1 MKPGTEA
8 LRQLPAL
15 GECDANLLGRLNEV
29 ADLVRVGPDEEL
41 FREGEILD
49 ELMFLT
55 VGQVGAVHTHSGGKQ
70 NLVDVIQPVRPLCLP
85 AALLGLPAPAA
96 ARTVTTARLIAVPVS
111 DLRVMI
117 RNDTA
122 LGQRLLDYSLTETQ
136 MLTQEIYAL
145 KIRPAV
151 QRLAIYLLGRVNEGG
166 AQSGPLRAAVRE
178 AIAGRQDRLLAGEPV
193 SRFRGTPA
201 RRGRDAARDRGVT
214 GSARVACICSPSRAC
229 PNEVRPLGR
238 SGGAFDRPVVEK
250 TLHHSKS
257 RAASNRQAAEFS

>member
-8 LRQLPAL
+8 LRQLPTL
-15 GECDANLLGRLNEV
+15 GECDADLLGRLNEA

-41 FREGEILD
+41 FREGEILH

-117 RNDTA
+117 RDDTA
-122 LGQRLLDYSLTETQ
+122 LGQRLLDYSLTEMQ

-151 QRLAIYLLGRVNEGG
+151 QRLAIFLLGLVKEGELSP
-166 AQSGPLRAAVRE
+166 ARFVLPFE
-178 AIAGRQDRLLAGEPV
+178 KRLLA
-193 SRFRGTPA
+193 A
-201 RRGRDAARDRGVT
+201 RIG
-214 GSARVACICSPSRAC
+214 CSQENLSRAFAALRRVGV
-229 PNEVRPLGR
+229 ETQRGI
-238 SGGAFDRPVVEK
+238 VV
-250 TLHHSKS
+250 L
-257 RAASNRQAAEFS
+257 RDLPALRVFAAPAPTR

>member
-15 GECDANLLGRLNEV
+15 GECDADLLGRLNEA

-41 FREGEILD
+41 FREGEILH

-70 NLVDVIQPVRPLCLP
+70 NLVDVIQPVRPICLP

-117 RNDTA
+117 RDDTA

-136 MLTQEIYAL
+136 MLTQSASGTSRTSERQVARTAARA
-145 KIRPAV
+145 RP
-151 QRLAIYLLGRVNEGG
+151 E
-166 AQSGPLRAAVRE
+166 
-178 AIAGRQDRLLAGEPV
+178 V
-193 SRFRGTPA
+193 SRERSVV
-201 RRGRDAARDRGVT
+201 DAAAG
-214 GSARVACICSPSRAC
+214 
-229 PNEVRPLGR
+229 
-238 SGGAFDRPVVEK
+238 
-250 TLHHSKS
+250 
-257 RAASNRQAAEFS
+257 